1 MFRKDEKTNKR
12 FIKLSLK
19 ELFLAVR
26 EHSVSMQRML
36 LFYICMLLVSGTG
49 ILVLV
54 LYMLG
59 SFTESGKNLKR
70 SLDVQLKNSV
80 SEADERFGCTDI
92 INL

>member
-19 ELFLAVR
+19 EVFLAVR

-36 LFYICMLLVSGTG
+36 LFYICMLLVAGTG

-80 SEADERFGCTDI
+80 SEAD
-92 INL
+92 